1 LKYWT
6 TVKAWGG
13 LLAAAGAVLVMLA
26 LPAGASAAPKA
37 HPRHVEVIPPSV
49 AGRVELG
56 KQHGYRVSVAFSEPD
71 VAILTVSRFRGAR
84 LSTEETKYGAHLLG
98 SLSAGRVRADFGA
111 VGSIDL
117 RFHRL
122 GPARKVNLL
131 KECDGKVPLE
141 ESGRWV
147 GRVSLRGEGGF
158 FAVSAGSAPGAID
171 RVFRLACPA
180 KHPLPPP
187 EHKSLRDQ
195 VEPDIGASLI
205 SVLVGTV
212 SSLEAVE
219 SEGGRVVALR
229 AAHAS
234 GTGPGAEVEAGE
246 FEYQGQMPVGRTVQI
261 LGSRSGSL
269 VTTLPGEG
277 PATATLRPSAPFSGE
292 GDYHATSPAVHSWT
306 GTLAVRFPGLSV
318 PLAGPGFS
326 STLCVVSTLVKPL
339 GCEYQAPDWQGGEG
353 STSVGR
359 SR

>member
-1 LKYWT
+1 MN
-6 TVKAWGG
+6 VKGR
-13 LLAAAGAVLVMLA
+13 LLVIVGALVAVLLF
-26 LPAGASAAPKA
+26 PAGASAAPKA
-37 HPRHVEVIPPSV
+37 KPRHVEIIPPSV
-49 AGRVELG
+49 AGSVDLG
-56 KQHGYRVSVAFSEPD
+56 KQHGFRISVSFSEPD

-84 LSTEETKYGAHLLG
+84 LSTEETKYGAHLRG

-117 RFHRL
+117 RFHRQ
-122 GPARKVNLL
+122 GPARKVELL

-141 ESGRWV
+141 EMGRWV
-147 GRVSLRGEGGF
+147 GKVSLRGEDGY
-158 FAVSAGSAPGAID
+158 FAVSSGSAPGVID
-171 RVFRLACPA
+171 RVFRLSCPS

-187 EHKSLRDQ
+187 EHESLRKQ

-219 SEGGRVVALR
+219 SAGGRVVALR

-234 GTGPGAEVEAGE
+234 GSGPGAEVEAGA

-261 LGSRSGSL
+261 LGSRPGSL

-277 PATATLRPSAPFSGE
+277 PATATLKPSAPFRGE
-292 GDYHATSPAVHSWT
+292 ADYLATSPAVHSWT

-339 GCEYQAPDWQGGEG
+339 GCEYQAPDWQGGEE

>member
-246 FEYQGQMPVGRTVQI
+246 FEYQGQMPVG
-261 LGSRSGSL
+261 GPSRSSG
-269 VTTLPGEG
+269 PG
-277 PATATLRPSAPFSGE
+277 
-292 GDYHATSPAVHSWT
+292 
-306 GTLAVRFPGLSV
+306 PGLWS
-318 PLAGPGFS
+318 PRCP
-326 STLCVVSTLVKPL
+326 VK
-339 GCEYQAPDWQGGEG
+339 AP
-353 STSVGR
+353 R
-359 SR
+359 PRR